1 MEHKKLTDY
10 TKHDLTK
17 LCNDSTVAV
26 YVGEDIV
33 DIPRYTETIAFD
45 DALYEKAERV
55 SDDIITVSETPVDTV
70 HIVAEYLRIIGLQV
84 DEIECITSTLMKCLS
99 WQAEESAANAA
110 QRLYGDG
117 PDSLLSD
124 LDSIAK
130 SMVSNYIRQT
140 RDIHV
145 TKVDGNVFHVDFK
158 K

>member
-1 MEHKKLTDY
+1 MEHKKLTEY
-10 TKHDLTK
+10 TKHDLMK

-33 DIPRYTETIAFD
+33 DIPRYAETIAFD
-45 DALYEKAERV
+45 DALYEKTERV
-55 SDDIITVSETPVDTV
+55 SDDIIAVSETPVDV
-70 HIVAEYLRIIGLQV
+70 VLIVAEYLRTAGLPV
-84 DEIECITSTLMKCLS
+84 DEIECITSTLLKCLS
-99 WQAEESAANAA
+99 RQAEESATNAA
-110 QRLYGDG
+110 QLLYGDR

-130 SMVSNYIRQT
+130 SMVSNYIQRTQ
-140 RDIHV
+140 DIHV